1 MSWAR
6 REASQTEK
14 TPRPAGR
21 FGPVKAPYYTAQSG
35 VKSIVDFGRKRSNE
49 RLALIIHDFTRN
61 CNPFCCDSCK
71 PRPAEKKCNKSA
83 KGRIWWLDF
92 SEKPATLGTSNRFF
106 CVTCANFVSKYAIF
120 AASVAKRPALCYA
133 LPVELGGY
141 AARGQT
147 TTPSQ
152 NPPLLP
158 LPKAH
163 AVRYALQL
171 FYAHKTAIFP
181 CKTSSS
187 QHFLHR

>member
-71 PRPAEKKCNKSA
+71 PRPAEKKCKKSA
-83 KGRIWWLDF
+83 KGRFGWLDF

-106 CVTCANFVSKYAIF
+106 CVTRANFVLKYAIF
-120 AASVAKRPALCYA
+120 AGRVAKRPALCYA
-133 LPVELGGY
+133 LPVEPEGCH
-141 AARGQT
+141 
-147 TTPSQ
+147 PVPKS
-152 NPPLLP
+152 PLLP

-171 FYAHKTAIFP
+171 FYAHKTAIFS

-187 QHFLHR
+187 QHFFT